1 MTIERLPSPAHPGAL
16 PSTPQLDETNPF
28 FTMMSN
34 FEEASERFG
43 AKPKEFE
50 VLAKPDRQI
59 IVSLPVKLDDGSLAV
74 FEGYRVQHNAGLG
87 PFLGPLRLG
96 GSVTLDELRALA
108 GWMTWKCAILN
119 LPFGGAAGGI
129 SIDRSAHSLGEIER
143 AVRRYTASLR
153 GDIGPDRDVFS
164 PDLGS
169 DEQVMAWV
177 MDTISSHA
185 RQTENSAVTGK
196 PLAMGGSLGHRDAVS
211 KGLRVILLL
220 AAPHFGL
227 DRHRLDVIV
236 QGSGLVG
243 GTLAALLHADGHRV
257 LGLSDSRTALYS
269 KDGLDV
275 PSLLAW
281 RRAHH
286 GLAGC
291 SGRFERMDN
300 AELLSRP
307 CDVLIPCANANAIH
321 SKLAPSIQAKLV
333 VEGAHGPV
341 SVRADKILEER
352 GIPIVPD
359 ILANGGGV
367 VLSYFEWVQN
377 RIGYAW
383 QEDIVERRLVRFM
396 REAWNAVL
404 DVQKEH
410 AVRMRMAACI
420 LAVQRVCRADEA
432 RGIYA

>member
-1 MTIERLPSPAHPGAL
+1 MADVLAPALNPGAL

-50 VLAKPDRQI
+50 VLSRPDRQI
-59 IVSLPVKLDDGSLAV
+59 IISLPVKLDDGSVAL

-96 GSVTLDELRALA
+96 AGVTLDEMRALA
-108 GWMTWKCAILN
+108 GWMTWKCALLN
-119 LPFGGAAGGI
+119 VPFGGSAGGI
-129 SIDRSAHSLGEIER
+129 AIDRDAHSKGEIER
-143 AVRRYTASLR
+143 VVRRYTASLL

-169 DEQVMAWV
+169 DAQVMAWV
-177 MDTISSHA
+177 LDTISSHA
-185 RQTENSAVTGK
+185 RHTENSAVTGK
-196 PLAMGGSLGHRDAVS
+196 PLEMGGSLGHSEAVPD
-211 KGLRVILLL
+211 GLRVILGL

-227 DRHRLDVIV
+227 GREPLDVII
-236 QGSGLVG
+236 QGSGMVG
-243 GTLAALLHADGHRV
+243 GTLAARLHADGHRII
-257 LGLSDSRTALYS
+257 GLSDSRTALYA
-269 KDGLDV
+269 KEGLDV
-275 PSLLAW
+275 PALLEW
-281 RRAHH
+281 RRQHH
-286 GLAGC
+286 GLDGC
-291 SGRFERMDN
+291 PGGQTVLDN
-300 AELLSRP
+300 TEFLTQP

-321 SKLAPSIQAKLV
+321 SKIAPLIQAKLL

-341 SVRADKILEER
+341 SMRADRILEDR

-377 RIGYAW
+377 RIGYSW
-383 QEDIVERRLVRFM
+383 LGDVVQRRLVRFM

-404 DVQKEH
+404 EVQKEH
-410 AVRMRMAACI
+410 SVRMRMAAGI
-420 LAVQRVCRADEA
+420 LGVQRVCKADEA

>member
-1 MTIERLPSPAHPGAL
+1 MPERQTLSARPGAL

-34 FEEASERFG
+34 FEEVSERFG

-50 VLAKPDRQI
+50 ILARPDRQVI
-59 IVSLPVKLDDGSLAV
+59 ISLPVKLDDGTVAL

-96 GSVTLDELRALA
+96 ANVTLDEMRALA

-119 LPFGGAAGGI
+119 VPFGGAAGGI
-129 SIDRSAHSLGEIER
+129 AIDRSAHSNGEIER
-143 AVRRYTASLR
+143 VVRRYTASLL

-177 MDTISSHA
+177 LDTISSHA
-185 RQTENSAVTGK
+185 RHTENSAVTGK
-196 PLAMGGSLGHRDAVS
+196 PPEMGGTLGHREAVS
-211 KGLRVILLL
+211 KGLRVILGL

-227 DRHRLDVIV
+227 GRRPLDVII

-243 GTLAALLHADGHRV
+243 GTLASLLHSGAHRV
-257 LGLSDSRTALYS
+257 IGLSDSRTAVYS
-269 KDGLDV
+269 TEGLDV
-275 PSLLAW
+275 PRLLDW
-281 RRAHH
+281 RREHH
-286 GLAGC
+286 GLAGFPG
-291 SGRFERMDN
+291 SHETLEN
-300 AELLSRP
+300 AELLTRP
-307 CDVLIPCANANAIH
+307 CDVLVPCASANAIH
-321 SKLAPSIQAKLV
+321 SKLAPFVQAKLI

-341 SVRADKILEER
+341 SMRADRILEER

-367 VLSYFEWVQN
+367 LISYFEWVQN
-377 RIGYAW
+377 RIGYSWLA
-383 QEDIVERRLVRFM
+383 DVIDRRLVRFM

-404 DVQKEH
+404 EVQKEH
-410 AVRMRMAACI
+410 TVRMRMAAGI
-420 LAVQRVCRADEA
+420 LAVQRVCKADEA